1 MGARWLRWLAVL
13 VVVAAPTLGAD
24 DRPSKGPPTVQEL
37 LQRLRGPNAVRE
49 HEAVGALVRRKEE
62 DVVPA
67 ALAQLKDETDF
78 HARIALAY
86 VLAAHGEK
94 AGLEVL
100 VASLEQ
106 TGHLGY
112 VYLTRLAP
120 DDLGWNRDGSSL
132 AVWRAW
138 LDGFSADEYRER
150 VRRERMSP
158 ADLDAGSDEYQ
169 GAIDALR
176 SGEPRTE
183 VAARLRAYAS
193 AFPLAYPV
201 SEARELASRLDEEAK
216 EDAAWVEP
224 ASPATLSPDA
234 RTAWLVHHLRDA
246 TGTYL
251 PFDGYTTFL
260 PRRGPDASPAAGVVA
275 ELLAAGRASLPLLL
289 RLLED
294 RRPVRAAG
302 RGMRQVETHRWTSV
316 PIVLRY
322 QDVALELV
330 NALLP
335 PPTYD
340 RPRSADYLSDAGP
353 ADRARLIDDVRRWA
367 QETATSTPA
376 ELRWVAVRRS
386 GTVDALSR
394 LRWLAVDETQGP
406 AVRAELHRM
415 FAGGRPAIFRPLIC
429 EVMSDLG
436 DTSKVAVVLEALEA
450 GAYSMQRVTEDGDRD
465 AGSKAEA
472 AAQRI
477 RAKYGKAAGAAPGP
491 K

>member
-13 VVVAAPTLGAD
+13 VVVAGPLVRAED
-24 DRPSKGPPTVQEL
+24 QPSKGPPTVEEL
-37 LQRLRGPNAVRE
+37 LRRLRGPGAVHE
-49 HEAVGALVRRKEE
+49 HEAVGALVRRTEA

-67 ALAQLKDETDF
+67 ALAQLKGETDF
-78 HARIALAY
+78 HARIALGY

-100 VASLEQ
+100 VASLEH

-132 AVWRAW
+132 AAWRAW
-138 LDGFSADEYRER
+138 LAGFSADDYRER
-150 VRRERMSP
+150 VRRGRMSP
-158 ADLDAGSDEYQ
+158 ADLYAGSDEYRR
-169 GAIDALR
+169 AIDALCT
-176 SGEPRTE
+176 GEARTE

-201 SEARELASRLDEEAK
+201 SEARELATRLDEEAT

-224 ASPATLSPDA
+224 ASPETLSPEA
-234 RTAWLVHHLRDA
+234 RTGWLVHHLRDA

-260 PRRGPDASPAAGVVA
+260 PRRGPGASPATGPVA
-275 ELLAAGRASLPLLL
+275 ELLGAGRASLPLLL
-289 RLLED
+289 RLLDD

-302 RGMRQVETHRWTSV
+302 RGMRQVETHRWTAV
-316 PIVLRY
+316 PIVLRI

-335 PPTYD
+335 PPTYE
-340 RPRSADYLSDAGP
+340 RPRPADYLSDAGP
-353 ADRARLIDDVRRWA
+353 ADRAQLIDDVRRWA
-367 QETATSTPA
+367 QETATSTPE

-386 GTVDALSR
+386 GTVDALRR
-394 LRWLAVDETQGP
+394 LRGLALDGAQAP

-415 FAGGRPAIFRPLIC
+415 FDGGRPAILRPLIC
-429 EVMSDLG
+429 EVMVELG
-436 DTSKVAVVLEALEA
+436 DTSKVSVVLEALEA
-450 GAYSMQRVTEDGDRD
+450 GAYFMQRVTVEGDRA
-465 AGSKAEA
+465 AGSRAQSAAE
-472 AAQRI
+472 RL
-477 RAKYGKAAGAAPGP
+477 RAKYGKAAGTAPAP